1 MSLRDCIINGEKEG
15 NLTKEQAVQARG
27 LFDEL
32 EAEYRKKLSPAE
44 AEIQAGRDTF
54 DAIKKE
60 TIERRRVKLLQVRN
74 WQEITF
80 NMQQYSG
87 GGDLGKAAQAFLDRD
102 EFAKYS
108 NVEARRK
115 AVLGQVY
122 SKMDDVLATFRR
134 RGVTGG
140 LGNKATAKD
149 LVREIFGEDSGSA
162 TAKELAQSWSTAAD
176 YARQRFNA
184 AGGAIPQRKDWG
196 MPQIHD
202 AMLVRKAGR
211 VEWTNF
217 IRERL
222 DTAKMVDERT
232 GLKFTPERMELAL
245 AEVYDSISTEGWSK
259 VKPSGAGSGR
269 SMAGRHQD
277 HRFLA
282 FKNADSWLEY
292 QEKFGNPEPF
302 VTMVN
307 HLEGMSRDIAMM
319 EILGPNPNA
328 TVRFIHQTVLKDA
341 NIRQANT
348 PDSKFVEKANSQ
360 LGMFDSMYAILNG
373 STASPVDGTVARGF
387 AGLRQILQA
396 AQLGAAA
403 VSALTDINFQRIAA
417 KTSGIPASDVI
428 KRVMD
433 NLVPLNIDE
442 KGRLASRLGLIAE
455 NWTSVA
461 NAQARFVGDMTGP
474 EITRRI
480 SDTVMRITG
489 LSPWTQAGRWAFGM
503 EFMGYVADNA
513 AKKFKDLDKPLQDT
527 LTRYGIGE
535 GNWEVIRTS
544 GLYEHEGA
552 TFLRPEEIALRTDL
566 QPGRADDLATRFLEM
581 IQSETEFA
589 VPSASI
595 RGRVMLVGES
605 RPGTFVGEISRSF
618 AMYKNFPVTLL
629 NTHVM
634 RAVNAENFN
643 KKGAYFAD
651 LVISTTL
658 FGALAMQLK
667 EITKG
672 RDPRTVMTPEFW
684 GAALLQGGGLGILGD
699 FLFNDVNRFGGGL
712 EQTIA
717 GPVVGFL
724 DDTRRLSIGNVQELA
739 TGKDTHFMRELISYA
754 GRYTPGSSIWY
765 LRLAL
770 ERQILDRLQ
779 IWGDPDAKQRMREI
793 EARYRR
799 ETGQRY
805 WWSPGDTEPERGPD
819 FERLTAEPPPKRK

>member
-32 EAEYRKKLSPAE
+32 EAEYRKKLSPAD

-115 AVLGQVY
+115 AVLGQAY

-140 LGNKATAKD
+140 IGNKATAKD
-149 LVREIFGEDSGSA
+149 MIREVFGEDTGSDV
-162 TAKELAQSWSTAAD
+162 AKELAQSWSTAAD
-176 YARQRFNA
+176 YARQRFNK

-211 VEWTNF
+211 AEWTNF

-222 DTAKMVDERT
+222 DITKMVDERT

-277 HRFLA
+277 HRFLV
-282 FKNADSWLEY
+282 FKNADTWLEY

-302 VTMVN
+302 VTMIN

-328 TVRFIHQTVLKDA
+328 TVRFIHQTVMKDA

-403 VSALTDINFQRIAA
+403 VSALTDVNFQRIAA

-428 KRVMD
+428 TRVLD

-455 NWTSVA
+455 SWTSVA

-503 EFMGYVADNA
+503 EFMGFVADNA
-513 AKKFKDLDKPLQDT
+513 GKKFNELDKALQNT
-527 LTRYGIGE
+527 LTRYGLAE
-535 GNWEVIRTS
+535 GNWDVIRTS

-566 QPGRADDLATRFLEM
+566 QPGRADNLATKFLEM

-634 RAVNAENFN
+634 RAVNTEGLG
-643 KKGAYFAD
+643 KKGSYFAD
-651 LVISTTL
+651 LIISTTL

-667 EITKG
+667 EVSKG
-672 RDPRTVMTPEFW
+672 RDPRTIMTPEFW

-770 ERQILDRLQ
+770 ERQVLDRLQ
-779 IWGDPDAKQRMREI
+779 TWGDPDAKQRMREI

-805 WWSPGDTEPERGPD
+805 WWAPGDTEPERLPD
-819 FERLTAEPPPKRK
+819 LEKITAQPPPKRK

>member
-474 EITRRI
+474 EITRRV

-503 EFMGYVADNA
+503 EFMGFVADNA
-513 AKKFKDLDKPLQDT
+513 GKKFNELDKALQST
-527 LTRYGIGE
+527 LTRYGLGE
-535 GNWEVIRTS
+535 GNWALHSYVRKRLLCGPTCNQD
-544 GLYEHEGA
+544 GL
-552 TFLRPEEIALRTDL
+552 I
-566 QPGRADDLATRFLEM
+566 
-581 IQSETEFA
+581 I
-589 VPSASI
+589 
-595 RGRVMLVGES
+595 
-605 RPGTFVGEISRSF
+605 
-618 AMYKNFPVTLL
+618 
-629 NTHVM
+629 
-634 RAVNAENFN
+634 
-643 KKGAYFAD
+643 
-651 LVISTTL
+651 
-658 FGALAMQLK
+658 
-667 EITKG
+667 
-672 RDPRTVMTPEFW
+672 
-684 GAALLQGGGLGILGD
+684 
-699 FLFNDVNRFGGGL
+699 
-712 EQTIA
+712 
-717 GPVVGFL
+717 
-724 DDTRRLSIGNVQELA
+724 
-739 TGKDTHFMRELISYA
+739 
-754 GRYTPGSSIWY
+754 
-765 LRLAL
+765 
-770 ERQILDRLQ
+770 
-779 IWGDPDAKQRMREI
+779 
-793 EARYRR
+793 
-799 ETGQRY
+799 
-805 WWSPGDTEPERGPD
+805 
-819 FERLTAEPPPKRK
+819 

>member
-474 EITRRI
+474 EITRRV

-503 EFMGYVADNA
+503 EFMGFVADNA
-513 AKKFKDLDKPLQDT
+513 GKKFNELDKALQST
-527 LTRYGIGE
+527 LTRYGLGE
-535 GNWEVIRTS
+535 GNWDVIRTS

-566 QPGRADDLATRFLEM
+566 QPGRADNLATRFLEM

-589 VPSASI
+589 VPSASV

-634 RAVNAENFN
+634 RAVNTEGLG
-643 KKGAYFAD
+643 KKGSYFAD
-651 LVISTTL
+651 LIISTTL

-667 EITKG
+667 EVSKG
-672 RDPRTVMTPEFW
+672 RDPRTIMTPEFW

>member
-1 MSLRDCIINGEKEG
+1 MSFRECITNGENEG
-15 NLTKEQAVQARG
+15 KLSGDQAAKARG

-32 EAEYRKKLSPAE
+32 EAEYAKKMDP
-44 AEIQAGRDTF
+44 IQAGTQAAKDTF
-54 DAIKKE
+54 DALQKEAIEKK
-60 TIERRRVKLLQVRN
+60 RVKLLQIRN
-74 WQEITF
+74 WQKISF
-80 NMQQYSG
+80 DLNQYAG
-87 GGDLGKAAQAFLDRD
+87 GESLGKAAQALLDRD

-115 AVLGQVY
+115 AVLGQIY

-140 LGNKATAKD
+140 LGNKAMAKD
-149 LVREIFGEDSGSA
+149 LVREVFGEDTGSA
-162 TAKELAQSWSTAAD
+162 AAKELAQSWSTAAD

-184 AGGAIPQRKDWG
+184 AGGAIPKRKDWG

-202 AMLVRKAGR
+202 SMLVRKAGR
-211 VEWTNF
+211 EEWTNF

-222 DTAKMVDERT
+222 DLEKMIDERT
-232 GLKFTPERMELAL
+232 GLKFTPERLELAL
-245 AEVYDSISTEGWSK
+245 AQVFDSIATEGWNK

-282 FKNADSWLEY
+282 FKNADSWMEY

-307 HLEGMSRDIAMM
+307 HLEGMSRDISMM

-328 TVRFIHQTVLKDA
+328 TVRYIHQTVMQDA
-341 NIRQANT
+341 KIKEANQPET
-348 PDSKFVEKANSQ
+348 KMVERANKE

-387 AGLRQILQA
+387 AGLRQILQS

-417 KTSGIPASDVI
+417 QTSGIPAADVI
-428 KRVMD
+428 KRVAD

-503 EFMGYVADNA
+503 EFMGYIADNA
-513 AKKFKDLDKPLQDT
+513 AKKFKDLDQPLQDT
-527 LTRYGIGE
+527 LNRYGIGE

-724 DDTRRLSIGNVQELA
+724 DDTRRLTIGNVQELA

-819 FERLTAEPPPKRK
+819 FEKLTAEPPPKRK